1 MAYRGEDAGDVLQAD
16 TLEGKLEVA
25 LAANRVTLT
34 VGTKSLHLVDRV
46 ATVIEDAGRG
56 KTSKKP
62 KRASFAIAGIVFA
75 RGTPREDLGLWI
87 EAAQDRE
94 PAPAAKPGKGAK
106 QATPLPRASMRRI
119 FGISPVSLFDAEGL
133 RALAKLDVVALRL
146 RSAVED
152 YASAVDIWSA
162 RAVEIGGG
170 HALDKVLFADYGDHH
185 AIYARKLFRD
195 RARFLASIHDDGRV
209 LVPDGKE
216 VVEVRVKSRFG
227 ITVRGDYIRFADQHG
242 IDLARISVPW
252 VGPEDREEL
261 ARRIGALVQRSV
273 SGGR

>member
-1 MAYRGEDAGDVLQAD
+1 MAYRGEDAGDVLQAETSD
-16 TLEGKLEVA
+16 GTLEVT
-25 LAANRVTLT
+25 LAANRVALT

-46 ATVIEDAGRG
+46 ATVVEDAGRG
-56 KTSKKP
+56 KKSKRP
-62 KRASFAIAGIVFA
+62 KRTSFAIAGIVFA
-75 RGTPREDLGLWI
+75 RGISREDLGLWI
-87 EAAQDRE
+87 EAAEDRE
-94 PAPAAKPGKGAK
+94 PKPRG
-106 QATPLPRASMRRI
+106 SMRRI
-119 FGISPVSLFDAEGL
+119 FGVSPISLFDAEGL
-133 RALAKLDVVALRL
+133 RALAKLDQVALRL

-170 HALDKVLFADYGDHH
+170 HELDKVLFADYGDHH

-216 VVEVRVKSRFG
+216 VLEVRVKSRYG
-227 ITVRGDYIRFADQHG
+227 ITVRGDYIRFADQTG
-242 IDLARISVPW
+242 TDLARISVPW